1 MENKNLILVGGGGH
15 CKSVIDVAESAGY
28 TIKGI
33 LDLPEKAGEKILGYP
48 IIGTDE
54 DISDFVHEVLF
65 LVTVGQIK
73 NASLRINLHQE
84 TVNAGGK
91 LATVIAPTAHVSKY
105 AKIREGTVVM
115 HQAMVNADT
124 AIGKS
129 CIINTF
135 ANSEHDVVIE
145 DYCHISTGAIIN
157 GNCKI
162 GRGTFFGSQSV
173 MVNGLEITEECVI
186 GAGSMLSKD
195 LKQKGIYSGNPAL
208 LKIKLYDDSP

>member
-33 LDLPEKAGEKILGYP
+33 LDLPEKVGEKILGYP
-48 IIGTDE
+48 IMGTDK
-54 DISDFVHEVLF
+54 DISEFVHEVLF

-73 NASLRINLHQE
+73 DASLRINLHQKI
-84 TVNAGGK
+84 VNAGGK
-91 LATVIAPTAHVSKY
+91 LATVIASTAHVSKY
-105 AKIREGTVVM
+105 AKIGEGTVVM
-115 HQAMVNADT
+115 HQAMVNAD
-124 AIGKS
+124 AVIGKS

-135 ANSEHDVVIE
+135 ANIEHDVVIG

-186 GAGSMLSKD
+186 GAGSTVSKD

-208 LKIKLYDDSP
+208 LKIKL

>member
-33 LDLPEKAGEKILGYP
+33 LDLPEKVGEKILGYP
-48 IIGTDE
+48 IMGTDK
-54 DISDFVHEVLF
+54 DISEFVHEVLF

-73 NASLRINLHQE
+73 DASLRINLHQKI
-84 TVNAGGK
+84 VNAGGK
-91 LATVIAPTAHVSKY
+91 LATVIASTAHVSKY
-105 AKIREGTVVM
+105 AKIGEGTVVM
-115 HQAMVNADT
+115 HQAIVNAD
-124 AIGKS
+124 AVIGKS

-135 ANSEHDVVIE
+135 ANIEHDVVIG
-145 DYCHISTGAIIN
+145 DYCHISTGAMIN

-162 GRGTFFGSQSV
+162 ERCTFFGSQSV
-173 MVNGLEITEECVI
+173 MVNGLEIAEECII
-186 GAGSMLSKD
+186 GAGSTVTKD

-208 LKIKLYDDSP
+208 LKIKL

>member
-1 MENKNLILVGGGGH
+1 MKNKNLILVGGGGH

-33 LDLPEKAGEKILGYP
+33 LNLPEKVGEKILGYP

-157 GNCKI
+157 GICKV
-162 GRGTFFGSQSV
+162 GRGTFFGGQSV

-208 LKIKLYDDSP
+208 LRIKL

>member
-1 MENKNLILVGGGGH
+1 MKNKNLILVGGGGH

-33 LDLPEKAGEKILGYP
+33 LDLPEKIGEKILGYP

-54 DISDFVHEVLF
+54 DISNFVHEGLF

-73 NASLRINLHQE
+73 DASLRINLHQKI
-84 TVNAGGK
+84 VNAGGK
-91 LATVIAPTAHVSKY
+91 LATVIASTAHVSKY
-105 AKIREGTVVM
+105 AKIGEGTVVM
-115 HQAMVNADT
+115 HQAMINAD
-124 AIGKS
+124 AVIGKS

-135 ANSEHDVVIE
+135 ANIEHDVVIE
-145 DYCHISTGAIIN
+145 DYCHISTGAMIN

-173 MVNGLEITEECVI
+173 IINGLEIVEECVI
-186 GAGSMLSKD
+186 GAGSTVRKD

-208 LKIKLYDDSP
+208 MKKILK

>member
-1 MENKNLILVGGGGH
+1 MGNKNLILVGGGGH

-33 LDLPEKAGEKILGYP
+33 LDLPEKVGEKILGYP

-73 NASLRINLHQE
+73 DASLRINLHQKI
-84 TVNAGGK
+84 VNAGGK
-91 LATVIAPTAHVSKY
+91 LATVIAANAHVSNY
-105 AKIREGTVVM
+105 AKIGEGTVVM
-115 HQAMVNADT
+115 HQAMVNADSV
-124 AIGKS
+124 IGKS
-129 CIINTF
+129 CIINTS
-135 ANSEHDVVIE
+135 ANIEHDVVIG

-162 GRGTFFGSQSV
+162 GCGTFFGSQSV
-173 MVNGLEITEECVI
+173 MVNGLEIAEGCVI
-186 GAGSMLSKD
+186 GAGSTVRKD
-195 LKQKGIYSGNPAL
+195 LKQKGIYTGNPAL
-208 LKIKLYDDSP
+208 LKIKL

>member
-33 LDLPEKAGEKILGYP
+33 LDLPEKIGEKILGYP

-54 DISDFVHEVLF
+54 DISNFVHEGLF

-73 NASLRINLHQE
+73 DASLRINLHQKI
-84 TVNAGGK
+84 VNAGGK
-91 LATVIAPTAHVSKY
+91 LATVIASTAHVSKY
-105 AKIREGTVVM
+105 AKIGEGTVVM
-115 HQAMVNADT
+115 HQAMINAD
-124 AIGKS
+124 AVIGKS

-135 ANSEHDVVIE
+135 ANIEHDVVIE
-145 DYCHISTGAIIN
+145 DYCHISTGAMIN

-173 MVNGLEITEECVI
+173 IINGLEIVEECVI
-186 GAGSMLSKD
+186 GAGSTVRKD

-208 LKIKLYDDSP
+208 LKIKL

>member
-1 MENKNLILVGGGGH
+1 MGNKNLILVGGGGH

-33 LDLPEKAGEKILGYP
+33 LDLPEKVGEKILGYP

-73 NASLRINLHQE
+73 DASLRINLHQKI
-84 TVNAGGK
+84 VNAGGK
-91 LATVIAPTAHVSKY
+91 LATVIAANAHVSNY
-105 AKIREGTVVM
+105 AKIGEGTVVM
-115 HQAMVNADT
+115 HQAMVNAD
-124 AIGKS
+124 AVIGKS

-135 ANSEHDVVIE
+135 ANIEHDVVIG
-145 DYCHISTGAIIN
+145 DYCHISTGAMIN

-186 GAGSMLSKD
+186 GAGSTVSKD

-208 LKIKLYDDSP
+208 LKIKL

>member
-33 LDLPEKAGEKILGYP
+33 LDLPEKVGEKILGYP
-48 IIGTDE
+48 IMGTDK
-54 DISDFVHEVLF
+54 DISEFVHEVLF

-73 NASLRINLHQE
+73 DASLRINLHQKI
-84 TVNAGGK
+84 VNAGGK
-91 LATVIAPTAHVSKY
+91 LATVIASTAHVSKY
-105 AKIREGTVVM
+105 AKIGEGTVVM
-115 HQAMVNADT
+115 HQAMINAD
-124 AIGKS
+124 AVIGKS

-135 ANSEHDVVIE
+135 ANIEHDVVIE
-145 DYCHISTGAIIN
+145 DYCHISTGAMIN

-173 MVNGLEITEECVI
+173 IINGLEIVEECVI
-186 GAGSMLSKD
+186 GAGSTVRKD

-208 LKIKLYDDSP
+208 MKKILK

>member
-54 DISDFVHEVLF
+54 DISNFVHEGLF

-73 NASLRINLHQE
+73 DASLRINLHQKI
-84 TVNAGGK
+84 VNAGGK
-91 LATVIAPTAHVSKY
+91 LATVIASTAHVSKY
-105 AKIREGTVVM
+105 AKIGEGTVVM
-115 HQAMVNADT
+115 HQAMINAD
-124 AIGKS
+124 AVIGKS

-135 ANSEHDVVIE
+135 ANIEHDVVIE
-145 DYCHISTGAIIN
+145 DYCHISTGAMIN

-173 MVNGLEITEECVI
+173 IINGLEIVEECVI
-186 GAGSMLSKD
+186 GAGSTVRKD

-208 LKIKLYDDSP
+208 MKKILK

>member
-33 LDLPEKAGEKILGYP
+33 LDLPEKIGEKILGYP

-54 DISDFVHEVLF
+54 DISNFVHEGLF

-73 NASLRINLHQE
+73 DASLRINLHQKI
-84 TVNAGGK
+84 VNAGGK
-91 LATVIAPTAHVSKY
+91 LATVIASTAHVSKY
-105 AKIREGTVVM
+105 AKIGEGTVVM
-115 HQAMVNADT
+115 HQAMVNAD
-124 AIGKS
+124 AVIGKS

-135 ANSEHDVVIE
+135 ANIEHDVVIE
-145 DYCHISTGAIIN
+145 DYCHISTGAMIN

-173 MVNGLEITEECVI
+173 IINGLEIVEECVI
-186 GAGSMLSKD
+186 GAGSTVRKD

-208 LKIKLYDDSP
+208 MKKILK

>member
-33 LDLPEKAGEKILGYP
+33 LDLPEKIGEKILGYP

-54 DISDFVHEVLF
+54 DISNFVHEGLF

-73 NASLRINLHQE
+73 DASLRINLHQKI
-84 TVNAGGK
+84 VNAGGK
-91 LATVIAPTAHVSKY
+91 LATVIASTAHVSKY
-105 AKIREGTVVM
+105 AKIGEGTVVM
-115 HQAMVNADT
+115 HQAMINAD
-124 AIGKS
+124 AVIGKS

-135 ANSEHDVVIE
+135 ANIEHDVVIE
-145 DYCHISTGAIIN
+145 DYCHISTGAMIN

-173 MVNGLEITEECVI
+173 MVNGLEIVEECVI
-186 GAGSMLSKD
+186 GAGSTVRKD

-208 LKIKLYDDSP
+208 MKKILK

>member
-1 MENKNLILVGGGGH
+1 MKNKNLILVGGGGH

-33 LDLPEKAGEKILGYP
+33 LDLPEKIGEKILGYS

-54 DISDFVHEVLF
+54 DISNFVHEGLF

-73 NASLRINLHQE
+73 DASLRINLHQKI
-84 TVNAGGK
+84 VNAGGK
-91 LATVIAPTAHVSKY
+91 LATVIASTAYVSKY
-105 AKIREGTVVM
+105 ATIGEGSVIM
-115 HQAMVNADT
+115 HHAMVNAD
-124 AIGKS
+124 AVVGKG

-135 ANSEHDVVIE
+135 ANIEHDAVIG
-145 DYCHISTGAIIN
+145 DYCHISTGAMIN

-173 MVNGLEITEECVI
+173 MVNGLEIVEECVI
-186 GAGSMLSKD
+186 GAGSTVRKD

-208 LKIKLYDDSP
+208 LRIKL

>member
-33 LDLPEKAGEKILGYP
+33 LDLPEKVGEKILGYP
-48 IIGTDE
+48 IMGTDK
-54 DISDFVHEVLF
+54 DISEFVHEVLF

-73 NASLRINLHQE
+73 DASLRINLHQRI
-84 TVNAGGK
+84 VNAGGK
-91 LATVIAPTAHVSKY
+91 LATVIASTAHVSKY
-105 AKIREGTVVM
+105 AKIGEGTVIM
-115 HQAMVNADT
+115 HQAMVNAD
-124 AIGKS
+124 AVIGKS

-135 ANSEHDVVIE
+135 ANIEHDVVIG

-173 MVNGLEITEECVI
+173 MVNGLEIAEECII
-186 GAGSMLSKD
+186 GAGSTVRKE

-208 LKIKLYDDSP
+208 LKIKL

>member
-33 LDLPEKAGEKILGYP
+33 LDLPEKLGEKILGYP

-54 DISDFVHEVLF
+54 DISEFVHEVLF
-65 LVTVGQIK
+65 LVTIGQIK
-73 NASLRINLHQE
+73 DASLRINLHHKV
-84 TVNAGGK
+84 VNAGGK
-91 LATVIAPTAHVSKY
+91 LATVIAATAHVSNY
-105 AKIREGTVVM
+105 AKIGEGTVVM
-115 HQAMVNADT
+115 HQAIVNADA

-135 ANSEHDVVIE
+135 ANIEHDVVIG

-162 GRGTFFGSQSV
+162 GGGTFIGSQSV
-173 MVNGLEITEECVI
+173 MVNGLEITEECII
-186 GAGSMLSKD
+186 GAGSTVTKD

-208 LKIKLYDDSP
+208 LKIKL

>member
-28 TIKGI
+28 IIKGI
-33 LDLPEKAGEKILGYP
+33 LDLPEKVGEKILGYP

-73 NASLRINLHQE
+73 NASLRINLHHKI
-84 TVNAGGK
+84 VNAGGK
-91 LATVIAPTAHVSKY
+91 LATVIASTAHVSKY
-105 AKIREGTVVM
+105 AKIGEGTVVM
-115 HQAMVNADT
+115 HQAMVNAD
-124 AIGKS
+124 AVIGKS

-135 ANSEHDVVIE
+135 ANIEHDVVIE

-173 MVNGLEITEECVI
+173 MVNGLEIAEECII
-186 GAGSMLSKD
+186 GAGSTVRKE

-208 LKIKLYDDSP
+208 LKIKL

>member
-1 MENKNLILVGGGGH
+1 M
-15 CKSVIDVAESAGY
+15 IDVAESAGY

-33 LDLPEKAGEKILGYP
+33 LDLPEKIGEKILGYP

-54 DISDFVHEVLF
+54 DISNFVHEGLF

-73 NASLRINLHQE
+73 DASLRINLHQKI
-84 TVNAGGK
+84 VNAGGK
-91 LATVIAPTAHVSKY
+91 LATVIASTAHVSKY
-105 AKIREGTVVM
+105 AKIGEGTVVM
-115 HQAMVNADT
+115 HQAMINAD
-124 AIGKS
+124 AVIGKS

-135 ANSEHDVVIE
+135 ANIEHDVVIE
-145 DYCHISTGAIIN
+145 DYCHISTGAMIN

-173 MVNGLEITEECVI
+173 IINGLEIVEECVI
-186 GAGSMLSKD
+186 GAGSTVRKD

-208 LKIKLYDDSP
+208 MKKILK

>member
-1 MENKNLILVGGGGH
+1 MGNKNLILVGGGGH

-33 LDLPEKAGEKILGYP
+33 LDLPEKVGEKILGYP

-73 NASLRINLHQE
+73 DASLRINLHQKI
-84 TVNAGGK
+84 VNAGGK
-91 LATVIAPTAHVSKY
+91 LATVIASTAHVSKY
-105 AKIREGTVVM
+105 AKIGEGTVVM
-115 HQAMVNADT
+115 HQAIVNAD
-124 AIGKS
+124 AVIGKS

-135 ANSEHDVVIE
+135 ANIEHDVVIG
-145 DYCHISTGAIIN
+145 DYCHISTGAMIN

-162 GRGTFFGSQSV
+162 ERCTFFGSQSV
-173 MVNGLEITEECVI
+173 MVNGLEIAEECII
-186 GAGSMLSKD
+186 GAGSTVTKD

-208 LKIKLYDDSP
+208 LKIKL